1 MNCIQKGLIPL
12 KYYEKSSERLTQ
24 ANGEKLIINY
34 KIPNFLIR
42 VDCKSAKEVL
52 QKDVQNLIS
61 KQSFARWQAILIR
74 QLIPPGWEHPKT
86 EIFKTQ
92 TFYEHILVDT
102 DSILVTHM
110 PCSQEPNIIGYSKM
124 VPQFYNYYD
133 YMEAWDRFLLF
144 QNNIYRHTWFFW
156 FDMYRKKDMMI
167 PRWFI
172 DWWNSYGPEA
182 MILPPDLLKAYET
195 FKKEPPNIPHL
206 RDFPHLL
213 QFFYKFPDLPWIIRW
228 EYKIEKNPQ
237 YPFPMLTRKFKLKWW
252 NKFNFDHI
260 CQEFQK
266 KTSSSQTESSNFFL
280 EKSQVQCQLASVSD
294 RKQLKMQLL
303 EAASQ
308 ISDEDDTVMESSSP
322 NYRTH
327 LEVFQDSQDP
337 YYM

>member
-1 MNCIQKGLIPL
+1 
-12 KYYEKSSERLTQ
+12 
-24 ANGEKLIINY
+24 
-34 KIPNFLIR
+34 
-42 VDCKSAKEVL
+42 
-52 QKDVQNLIS
+52 
-61 KQSFARWQAILIR
+61 
-74 QLIPPGWEHPKT
+74 
-86 EIFKTQ
+86 
-92 TFYEHILVDT
+92 
-102 DSILVTHM
+102 
-110 PCSQEPNIIGYSKM
+110 
-124 VPQFYNYYD
+124 
-133 YMEAWDRFLLF
+133 
-144 QNNIYRHTWFFW
+144 
-156 FDMYRKKDMMI
+156 
-167 PRWFI
+167 
-172 DWWNSYGPEA
+172 

-195 FKKEPPNIPHL
+195 FKKEPPNIPLL

-213 QFFYKFPDLPWIIRW
+213 QFFYRFLDLPWIIRW
-228 EYKIEKNPQ
+228 EYKIEKHPQ

-303 EAASQ
+303 EVASQ